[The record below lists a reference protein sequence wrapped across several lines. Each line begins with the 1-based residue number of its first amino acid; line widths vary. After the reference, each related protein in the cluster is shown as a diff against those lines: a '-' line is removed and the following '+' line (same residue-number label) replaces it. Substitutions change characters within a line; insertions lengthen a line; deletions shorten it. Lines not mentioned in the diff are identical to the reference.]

1 MNVFLVV
8 LLVLAGVALLLL
20 EMFLLP
26 GFGIAGIGGFGCLIG
41 AVVLAWLRI
50 GSIAGYITLG
60 ACLLLSALAIWGF
73 LRSHALDKMALDSK
87 IDGHVE
93 LADNKL
99 KKNCHRALY
108 LLLLCALHAVDQCRR
123 QRRAYQSGPALSHAH
138 P

>member
-8 LLVLAGVALLLL
+8 LLVLAGVALLLM

-26 GFGIAGIGGFGCLIG
+26 GFGIAGVGGFGCLIA
-41 AVVLAWLRI
+41 AVVLAWMWL
-50 GSIAGYITLG
+50 GTLAGYITLG
-60 ACLLLSALAIWGF
+60 ACLVLSGLAIWGF

-99 KKNCHRALY
+99 KKKETKKK
-108 LLLLCALHAVDQCRR
+108 
-123 QRRAYQSGPALSHAH
+123 G
-138 P
+138 

>member
-26 GFGIAGIGGFGCLIG
+26 GFGTAGIGGFGCLIG

-93 LADNKL
+93 LANNKL
-99 KKNCHRALY
+99 KKKEKK
-108 LLLLCALHAVDQCRR
+108 
-123 QRRAYQSGPALSHAH
+123 S
-138 P
+138 